1 MNKKYSL
8 IFLLSFITY
17 FFILIARPY
26 ISARWSAD
34 LVLLIFIIAIIY
46 QIIYIFY
53 LRKYSNVSLKYAI
66 SLYFLYLCFVLEIY
80 IVYYYLYIFISNFIV
95 INGGFAEKIKNC
107 LDLIKNNGWANLVN
121 LPILVICGFYQ
132 IIFFI
137 IKRKIKI
144 KDAK

>member
-26 ISARWSAD
+26 VSARWSAD
-34 LVLLIFIIAIIY
+34 IVLLIFIIAIIY

-66 SLYFLYLCFVLEIY
+66 VLYFLYLFLILEIY
-80 IVYYYLYIFISNFIV
+80 IIYYYLHIFISNFIE
-95 INGGFAEKIKNC
+95 INGGFAEKVTNSLNYIKN
-107 LDLIKNNGWANLVN
+107 DGWANLIN
-121 LPILVICGFYQ
+121 LPILAICVFYQ
-132 IIFFI
+132 ITFFI
-137 IKRKIKI
+137 IKRKIRNKY
-144 KDAK
+144 AK